1 MKITRFELLRWPFIH
16 RDQASRWVPKIM
28 QNDAKMHL
36 KSPQNE
42 HEKIY
47 TPVVQWSKTHAVAWP
62 AKMHQIA
69 FIFVI
74 PGVPLL
80 TSWIQKVLKIVENSL
95 QNDHKKYE
103 SRCCI
108 GQKHA
113 PSTDLRKCIETHSF
127 LSLPVLLCS
136 RHGCKIA
143 QNHENQQNSF
153 KNWKIIKKTETKF
166 QSAIRNA
173 SKRDQNVKKHW
184 KSKRYINNG
193 PKASYFSKNHVL
205 EPTKITQNRRF
216 PIKT

>member
-1 MKITRFELLRWPFIH
+1 MKITRFDLLRGPFIYG
-16 RDQASRWVPKIM
+16 DQASRRVPKIK
-28 QNDAKMHL
+28 QNVAKMNQ

-42 HEKIY
+42 HEKKRISIL
-47 TPVVQWSKTHAVAWP
+47 QWSKTHAVAWP

-74 PGVPLL
+74 PGVALL
-80 TSWIQKVLKIVENSL
+80 TSWMQKVLKIVENSL

-153 KNWKIIKKTETKF
+153 KSWKITKKTQTKF
-166 QSAIRNA
+166 QNTISNA
-173 SKRDQNVKKHW
+173 SKRDQNVK
-184 KSKRYINNG
+184 NT
-193 PKASYFSKNHVL
+193 
-205 EPTKITQNRRF
+205 ENR
-216 PIKT
+216 KDT